1 MTKVWRLLSILIIPL
16 MCLGLM
22 LVPGAPPQV
31 AASGGVTVSIEPSP
45 KDVLPNASFTIDA
58 VINNPDGN
66 EIAMLNMRLAFDTS
80 YFTVNSVTKG
90 DFPEDMGAAVINNT
104 AGTISYDPKTTIGT
118 SINGTHLVGAHIN
131 CTAKSLEG
139 VSTVSWR
146 YTSGPP
152 PAYTKVVYGATDYL
166 ELGNMSLMHS
176 GTVIVGGTASYLLRQ
191 SGQPD
196 LQCYRGK
203 KPASPDARGMQ
214 HGNRDAGLVAE

>member
-1 MTKVWRLLSILIIPL
+1 MKVKFISTILAIAVVL
-16 MCLGLM
+16 AMVA
-22 LVPGAPPQV
+22 VPATVSQV
-31 AASGGVTVSIEPSP
+31 AASGGVTVSIESATTYAVPGG
-45 KDVLPNASFTIDA
+45 SFSFDA
-58 VINNPDGN
+58 VVNNPLSQ
-66 EIAMLNMRLAFDTS
+66 EVAMFNLRLSFDPN

>member
-22 LVPGAPPQV
+22 LVPGVVPPKV
-31 AASGGVTVSIEPSP
+31 ALASGNVTVAIEPAATSVAP
-45 KDVLPNASFTIDA
+45 GASFTIDA
-58 VINNPDGN
+58 VINNPGGN
-66 EIAMLNMRLAFDTS
+66 EIAMLNLRLAFDPS
-80 YFTVNSVTKG
+80 YFTVDSVTKG

-104 AGTISYDPKTTIGT
+104 AGTISYDPKTAVGT

-139 VSTVSWR
+139 VSTVDYR

-152 PAYTKVVYGATDYL
+152 PAYTKVIYSSTDYL
-166 ELGNMSLMHS
+166 EGGNMSLMHS

-196 LQCYRGK
+196 LQCY
-203 KPASPDARGMQ
+203 
-214 HGNRDAGLVAE
+214 